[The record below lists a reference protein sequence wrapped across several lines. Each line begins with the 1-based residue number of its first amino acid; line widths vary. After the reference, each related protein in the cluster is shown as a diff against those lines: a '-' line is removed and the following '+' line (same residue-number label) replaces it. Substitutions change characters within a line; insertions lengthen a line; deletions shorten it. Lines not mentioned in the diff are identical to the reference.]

1 MASQILIALH
11 DLETAVR
18 FNATTGGRLHAK
30 TLVGFYFVHGVEGDS
45 IRYLSGVRVFGRVS
59 RINILLPRFCVLT
72 VPQVSRDIRRV
83 VCRSNAVPTWD
94 ISLAEGSV

>member
-1 MASQILIALH
+1 MSSQILIAMD

-59 RINILLPRFCVLT
+59 RIQHTTASLLPLT